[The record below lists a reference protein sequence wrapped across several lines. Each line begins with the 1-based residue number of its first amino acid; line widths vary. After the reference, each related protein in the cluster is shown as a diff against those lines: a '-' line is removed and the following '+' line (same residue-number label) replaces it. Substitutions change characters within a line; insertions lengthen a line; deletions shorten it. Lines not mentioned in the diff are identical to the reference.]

1 MMLGRLAIGSSIAL
15 ACAIGCAKEP
25 RPHAPTS
32 SAKVIGTARVP
43 AGTMFTVRMIDP
55 LSSETA
61 VPGRVFTARLRDPLI
76 VPNGREIAPAGGI
89 VTGRIVA
96 VQRGDNPRLALAFE
110 TLETYEGVAAISTR
124 AEPAVKAPVDLSELR
139 PGEAGA
145 DLVLRP
151 KYEGAIGGGPS
162 AESGRT
168 APSVNVPKDT
178 ELDLFLTQ
186 PLVFDRTK

>member
-1 MMLGRLAIGSSIAL
+1 
-15 ACAIGCAKEP
+15 
-25 RPHAPTS
+25 
-32 SAKVIGTARVP
+32 
-43 AGTMFTVRMIDP
+43 MFTVRTIDP

-76 VPNGREIAPAGGI
+76 APNGDKIAPAGGI

-96 VQRGDNPRLALAFE
+96 VERGEKPRLALTFE
-110 TLETYEGVAAISTR
+110 TLETYEGVAAISTW
-124 AEPAVKAPVDLSELR
+124 AEPAVKRPVDLSELP

-145 DLVLRP
+145 DVVLRP

-168 APSVNVPKDT
+168 PPSVNVPKDT
-178 ELDLFLTQ
+178 ELELILTQ
-186 PLVFDRTK
+186 PLVFDRTQ